1 MKSDGFVHL
10 HLHTEYSLLDGAC
23 RLKELIKKI
32 KELGQTAVAITD
44 HGNMYGAISFW
55 NEAKNAGIKPIIG
68 CEVYVAPRSM
78 TDKDPKLD
86 AKPYH
91 LILLC
96 ENNEGYKNLI
106 KLVSAANLE
115 GFYNKPRV
123 DKQLLRK
130 HSKGL
135 ICLSACLAGEI
146 PRFLSNGEYQ
156 KAVECA
162 YEYQDIFGK
171 GNYFL
176 EVQDHRLKEDLA
188 VLPLLY
194 RLSDETGIPLCATN
208 DCHYISKEDAQL
220 QEILLCIQTGRS
232 LGDDTGLSFE
242 TDEFYVK
249 SAAEMSELFRSH
261 PEAVD
266 NTVRIAERCNV
277 DFTFGEL
284 KLPKFTME
292 GVTDNEQFFRDLC
305 TKGMNEKYGSPPP
318 EEVSERL
325 EYEIGVISQMG
336 FIDYFLIVWQ
346 FINYARENKI
356 PVGPGRGSGAGSL
369 CAYCIGITGID
380 PIRFNLLF
388 ERFLNPE
395 RVSMPDFDID
405 FCIVGR
411 QRVKDFVVDHYGAD
425 HVSEIIAF
433 DTLKA
438 RAAIKDVGRALDIS
452 YAVRDKAAKLIDPKM
467 TIEESLKTD
476 KELKKL
482 YETDA
487 SVRKM
492 IDYALRIEGMPRHT
506 SVHAAGV
513 VISAVPLSDLVPL
526 QKNDN
531 TIVTQYTAGIL
542 ESLGLLKMD
551 FLGLRNLTIIND
563 AVTSIRKKIPDFD
576 IDSIPTDDSAVYD
589 MLSSGDTDGVFQLES
604 EGMTARLMELRP
616 ERLEDLIVLLSLYR
630 PGPMKSIP
638 VYIENKRDPSKVR
651 YLHPVLE
658 DILRDTYGVMVYQ
671 EQVMEIC
678 RKAAGYSYGHADIV
692 RRAMAKKKHEVMLKE
707 RESFVSGAQNNGIQ
721 KDIADKIFDEMVS
734 FASYAFNRSHA
745 AAYAYLA
752 YQTAYLKCRY
762 KGEYMAAL
770 MTNSSAS
777 TDKLVAYIS
786 NCREHGI
793 PVLPPDINHSVK
805 GFCFDDGKMYFALNA
820 VKNVGEGLSVRI
832 IQNRMQGGPF
842 RSLQDFC
849 ERMKGRDLNRKSL
862 ENLIKAGAFDSL
874 GLNRHQMLE
883 YYERILDQASES
895 DRGVIEGQ
903 LNLLDA
909 DAAEQVK
916 MHIAYRP
923 EFDKRTML
931 SMEKDATGIFLSG
944 DPLSEYSWLTSLFHV
959 NPLSELAGESPPPE
973 GTKVKILCMTGTV
986 KQHITRNND
995 KMGFLELTDGI
1006 NSVDSV
1012 VFTDL
1017 YAACGSKLK
1026 TDSIVFV
1033 SGKISVKEEGTSVIC
1048 GSVTVEDDF
1057 EILIGNMKLC
1067 IKAHSENDLRLDELK
1082 GICRRH
1088 PGRTRM
1094 CVYFIQQKKTAVLN
1108 EAYSIALDENSCK
1121 ELWRLYGEERIGLI

>member
-23 RLKELIKKI
+23 RLKELIAKI
-32 KELGQTAVAITD
+32 RELGQTAVAITD

-55 NEAKNAGIKPIIG
+55 NEAKSAGIKPVIG
-68 CEVYVAPRSM
+68 CEVYVAPRSRM
-78 TDKDPKLD
+78 DKDPRLD
-86 AKPYH
+86 ARPFH

-123 DKQLLRK
+123 DKELLRK

-146 PRFLSNGEYQ
+146 PRLLNSGEYL

-162 YEYQDIFGK
+162 KEYRDIFGK
-171 GNYFL
+171 DNYFI
-176 EVQDHRLKEDLA
+176 EVQDHGLKDDMR

-208 DCHYISKEDAQL
+208 DCHYIAKDDAQL
-220 QEILLCIQTGRS
+220 QEILLCIQTGHN

-242 TDEFYVK
+242 TNEFYIK
-249 SAAEMSELFRSH
+249 SADEMYELFRAH
-261 PEAVD
+261 PEALE
-266 NTVRIAERCNV
+266 NTVKIAERCNV

-284 KLPKFTME
+284 KLPRFTMD
-292 GVTDNEQFFRDLC
+292 GVTDNELFFRELC
-305 TKGMNEKYGSPPP
+305 TKGMYEKYGDPVPKS
-318 EEVSERL
+318 VSERL
-325 EYEIGVISQMG
+325 EYEISVISQMG
-336 FIDYFLIVWQ
+336 FVDYFLIVWQ
-346 FINYARENKI
+346 FINYARENRI

-405 FCIVGR
+405 FCIIGR

-452 YAVRDKAAKLIDPKM
+452 YSLRDKTAKLIDPKM
-467 TIEESLKTD
+467 TIAESLKTD
-476 KELKKL
+476 KELMQL
-482 YETDA
+482 YQTDA
-487 SVRKM
+487 SVHKM
-492 IDYALRIEGMPRHT
+492 IDYAARIEGMPRHT

-563 AVTSIRKKIPDFD
+563 AVTAIRRKIPDFD
-576 IDSIPTDDSAVYD
+576 IDKIPTDDSAVYD

-692 RRAMAKKKHEVMLKE
+692 RRAMAKKKHDVMLKE
-707 RESFVSGAQNNGIQ
+707 RESFVNGAQNNGIPA
-721 KDIADKIFDEMVS
+721 DIANKIFDEMVS

-745 AAYAYLA
+745 AAYAFLA
-752 YQTAYLKCRY
+752 YQTAYLKCRF

-770 MTNSSAS
+770 MTNSFAN
-777 TDKLVAYIS
+777 TEKLVAYIA

-805 GFCFDDGKMYFALNA
+805 GFLFEDGKMYFGLNA

-832 IQNRMQGGPF
+832 IQNRLQGGLF

-849 ERMKGRDLNRKSL
+849 ERLKGRDLNRKSL
-862 ENLIKAGAFDSL
+862 ENLIKAGAFDHL

-883 YYERILDQASES
+883 YYERILDQAADSG
-895 DRGVIEGQ
+895 RGVIEGQ
-903 LNLLDA
+903 LNLLDS

-916 MHIAYRP
+916 MRIAYRP
-923 EFDKRTML
+923 ELDRRTML
-931 SMEKDATGIFLSG
+931 AMEKEAAGIYLSG
-944 DPLSEYSWLTSLFHV
+944 DPLSEYNWLASLLHVDQMSEIAGETSL
-959 NPLSELAGESPPPE
+959 SEGSR
-973 GTKVKILCMTGTV
+973 VKLLCMTGSV
-986 KQHITRNND
+986 KQHITRTND

-1012 VFTDL
+1012 IFTDL
-1017 YAACGSKLK
+1017 YRICASKLR
-1026 TDSIVFV
+1026 TDCVVFV
-1033 SGKISVKEEGTSVIC
+1033 SGKISVKDEGTSVIC
-1048 GSVTVEDDF
+1048 GSITIEDDF
-1057 EILIGNMKLC
+1057 DDLLSNMKIC
-1067 IKAHSENDLRLDELK
+1067 IKAQSENDLMLDSLK
-1082 GICRRH
+1082 SICIRH
-1088 PGRTRM
+1088 PGKTRL
-1094 CVYFIQQKKTAVLN
+1094 CVYFISQRKTAVLN
-1108 EAYSIALDENSCK
+1108 STYTLTADGESYR
-1121 ELWRLYGEERIGLI
+1121 ELAKLYGAERIGLI